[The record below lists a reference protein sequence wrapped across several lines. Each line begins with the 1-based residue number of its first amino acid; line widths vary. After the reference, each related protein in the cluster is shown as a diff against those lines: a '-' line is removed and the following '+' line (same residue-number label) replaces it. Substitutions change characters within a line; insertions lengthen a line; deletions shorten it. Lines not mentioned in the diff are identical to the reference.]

1 MDSTS
6 TISIDLR
13 AIGRNVR
20 RLRGLIGPDRAMCT
34 VLKADAYGLGAGRI
48 WPAMVEHD
56 VDMLAVY
63 SLPQAN
69 ALADAGCTAPVLVL
83 MPVHRLDA
91 DDAARPQFIAGQ
103 VHLTIHDAE
112 QARALIASIRES
124 GLRMRVPVH
133 IELDTG
139 MTRGGARPA
148 EAQDLARLVHGSRE
162 LELAGVFTHLVASG
176 SAAATD
182 AQMRCLDEWM
192 ARCSAWLP
200 RGLLVHL
207 ASSHAA
213 VRDPASHRGMIRVGL
228 AWTGLVDDEWNAFD
242 PGDGLESVVRWTT
255 SVVQAKRV
263 PAGTPVGYGSTWCSA
278 QDTVI
283 ALLPVGY
290 ADGYPSPKPGLQQS
304 VRIHARGSW
313 QTVPVVGAVNMDQLT
328 VDVGSIVGSWGAPQE
343 LYGAPVELLG
353 TDRRQATHPIEVARV
368 AGRKPYEILCG
379 LSARLPRVHEGALSI
394 DRSLRSVSVP
404 RSAAAS
410 PNAGE

>member
-20 RLRGLIGPDRAMCT
+20 RLRALIGPDRAMCT

-133 IELDTG
+133 LELDTG

-148 EAQDLARLVHGSRE
+148 EAQELARLVHTSRE
-162 LELAGVFTHLVASG
+162 LELAGVFTHLVSSGTAS
-176 SAAATD
+176 ATD

-207 ASSHAA
+207 ASTHAA

-228 AWTGLVDDEWNAFD
+228 AWTGLVDDEWGAFASD
-242 PGDGLESVVRWTT
+242 DGLESVVRWTT

-278 QDTVI
+278 RDTVI

-290 ADGYPSPKPGLQQS
+290 ADGYPSPQPGLQQA
-304 VRIHARGSW
+304 VRIHARGAW
-313 QTVPVVGAVNMDQLT
+313 HTVPVVGAVNMDQLT
-328 VDVGSIVGSWGAPQE
+328 VDAGSIVGSWGAPQE

-353 TDRRQATHPIEVARV
+353 TDRRHVTHPLEVARV

-379 LSARLPRVHEGALSI
+379 LSSRLPRVHEGALVI
-394 DRSLRSVSVP
+394 DRSARSVSVP
-404 RSAAAS
+404 RAAAAS
-410 PNAGE
+410 PDAGE

>member
-6 TISIDLR
+6 TITIDLR

-20 RLRGLIGPDRAMCT
+20 RLRGLVGPDRAMCT

-69 ALADAGCTAPVLVL
+69 ALADAGCSCPVLVL
-83 MPVHRLDA
+83 MPVHGIDP

-112 QARALIASIRES
+112 QARALVSSIRES
-124 GLRMRVPVH
+124 GIRLRVPVH

-148 EAQDLARLVHGSRE
+148 EAQELARLVHASRE
-162 LELAGVFTHLVASG
+162 LELAGVFTHLVSSG

-182 AQMRCLDEWM
+182 AQLRCLDEWLS
-192 ARCSAWLP
+192 RCSAWLP
-200 RGLLVHL
+200 KGLLVHA

-228 AWTGLVDDEWNAFD
+228 AWTGLVDDECGAFA
-242 PGDGLESVVRWTT
+242 PGDALESVVRWTT
-255 SVVQAKRV
+255 TVVQAKRV
-263 PAGTPVGYGSTWCSA
+263 PAGTPVGYGSTWCSPH
-278 QDTVI
+278 DTVI

-290 ADGYPSPKPGLQQS
+290 ADGYPSPTPGLHQS
-304 VRIHARGSW
+304 VRILARGSW
-313 QTVPVVGAVNMDQLT
+313 HTVPVVGAVNMDQVT
-328 VDVGSIVGSWGAPQE
+328 VDAGSIVGSWGSPQE

-353 TDRRQATHPIEVARV
+353 TDRSQATHPLEVARV

-379 LSARLPRVHEGALSI
+379 LSARLPRVHEGSMSI
-394 DRSLRSVSVP
+394 APGQRAASAP
-404 RSAAAS
+404 RAAAAS
-410 PNAGE
+410 PHSGE